1 MSAALGQPV
10 RFLIVGTA
18 GYFVSVGVF
27 AALYALAVP
36 YVAASILSYLIANAL
51 TYVGNRYFTFRLGHE
66 RFFVAYLS
74 YIVAGL
80 VVVGLVVVILAVLV
94 ERVGMDPVVGQAIA
108 LAVSTP
114 VAFVL
119 FKRWTF
125 RLR

>member
-1 MSAALGQPV
+1 MSEALSQPV

-18 GYFVSVGVF
+18 GYFVSVGAF

-51 TYVGNRYFTFRLGHE
+51 TYVGNRYFTFHHGHE
-66 RFFVAYLS
+66 RFFRAYLS

-80 VVVGLVVVILAVLV
+80 VVVGLIVVILAVLV
-94 ERVGMDPVVGQAIA
+94 EGLGMDPVVGQAIA
-108 LAVSTP
+108 LAASTP

>member
-1 MSAALGQPV
+1 MSVTFGQPV

-18 GYFVSVGVF
+18 GYFVSVGAF
-27 AALYALAVP
+27 AALYALGVS

-51 TYVGNRYFTFRLGHE
+51 TYVGNRYFTFRLGSD
-66 RFFVAYLS
+66 RFWSAYLS

-80 VVVGLVVVILAVLV
+80 VVVGLVVVVLAVLV
-94 ERVGMDPVVGQAIA
+94 EVLGVNPVVGQAIS
-108 LAVSTP
+108 LLVSTP

>member
-1 MSAALGQPV
+1 MMASFGQPV

-18 GYFVSVGVF
+18 GYFVSVGAF
-27 AALYALAVP
+27 AALYALGLS

-66 RFFVAYLS
+66 RFFSAYLS

-80 VVVGLVVVILAVLV
+80 VVVGLVVAVLAALV
-94 ERVGMDPVVGQAIA
+94 EGLSVDPVVGQAIA
-108 LAVSTP
+108 LAVTTP

>member
-18 GYFVSVGVF
+18 GYFVSVGAF
-27 AALYALAVP
+27 AALYALGLP
-36 YVAASILSYLIANAL
+36 YVAASIASYLIANAL
-51 TYVGNRYFTFRLGHE
+51 TYVGNRYFTFRLGHD
-66 RFFVAYLS
+66 RFWRAYAT

-80 VVVGLVVVILAVLV
+80 IVVGLVVVVLAALV
-94 ERVGMDPVVGQAIA
+94 EGLGVNPVIGQAIA
-108 LAVSTP
+108 LAVTTP
-114 VAFVL
+114 VAFIL

>member
-1 MSAALGQPV
+1 MSAAFGQPV
-10 RFLIVGTA
+10 KFLIVGTA
-18 GYFVSVGVF
+18 GYFVSVGAF
-27 AALYALAVP
+27 AALYAVGLS

-51 TYVGNRYFTFRLGHE
+51 TYVGNRYFTFRLDHD
-66 RFFVAYLS
+66 RFWSAYAT

-80 VVVGLVVVILAVLV
+80 VVVALVVVVLAVLV
-94 ERVGMDPVVGQAIA
+94 EILGIDPVVGQAIA
-108 LAVSTP
+108 LLVTTP